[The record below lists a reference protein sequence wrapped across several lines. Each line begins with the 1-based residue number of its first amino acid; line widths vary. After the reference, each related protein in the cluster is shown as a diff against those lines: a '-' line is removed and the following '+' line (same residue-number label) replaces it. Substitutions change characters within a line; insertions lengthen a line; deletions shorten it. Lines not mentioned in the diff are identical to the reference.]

1 MAKTALHLEKFLPY
15 RLSVVTN
22 RISGALSRHYADRFG
37 IGIPEWRVIANLGRH
52 PGITA
57 NDVVEQSAMD
67 KVTVSRAVA
76 ALESKGLLAR
86 KRDIDDKRKSRLTL
100 SAKDGIGEPSMPP
113 RMRSAMSS
121 IWAPP
126 RKLHGSVRF
135 VGATSPLGPSRSGRQ
150 PSPRPSSP

>member
-1 MAKTALHLEKFLPY
+1 MAKTSLHLEKFLPY

-57 NDVVEQSAMD
+57 NDVVERSAMD

-76 ALESKGLLAR
+76 ALEAKGLLLR
-86 KRDIDDKRKSRLTL
+86 ERDAGDKRKSRLTL
-100 SAKDGIGEPSMPP
+100 SEKGQGVYAEIAPLALGFERELLTALTAEETAQLDRIIDKLNAKMDS
-113 RMRSAMSS
+113 
-121 IWAPP
+121 
-126 RKLHGSVRF
+126 L
-135 VGATSPLGPSRSGRQ
+135 
-150 PSPRPSSP
+150 

>member
-1 MAKTALHLEKFLPY
+1 MAKTGLHLEKFLPY

-57 NDVVEQSAMD
+57 NDVVERSAMD

-76 ALESKGLLAR
+76 ALEEKGLLAR
-86 KRDIDDKRKSRLTL
+86 EKDAGDKRKSRLTL
-100 SAKDGIGEPSMPP
+100 SEKGAKVYAEI
-113 RMRSAMSS
+113 
-121 IWAPP
+121 APLALGFE
-126 RKLHGSVRF
+126 RDLLTALSTDEAAQLERIIDKLNAKMDS
-135 VGATSPLGPSRSGRQ
+135 L
-150 PSPRPSSP
+150 